1 MLHHMV
7 KCGGSTVDGSRPW
20 ADRLAA
26 GRLDRRD
33 PRTEMELGA
42 AAAVTSAGS

>member
-1 MLHHMV
+1 VGRSLLP
-7 KCGGSTVDGSRPW
+7 D
-20 ADRLAA
+20 
-26 GRLDRRD
+26 RLDRRD